1 MSNPGTGW
9 NVLDNVMQFIYSEAA
24 NETLAATPTTPHEFV
39 FTSFAAGSRSAEFN
53 PVQDVIEFT
62 KGQFASFTDV
72 QAATSA
78 IAGGA
83 MITLGNG
90 SLLLLPGVDAGSPR
104 AGNFALA

>member
-1 MSNPGTGW
+1 
-9 NVLDNVMQFIYSEAA
+9 MQFIYSEAA
-24 NETLAATPTTPHEFV
+24 NETLAATPTTPHEFKCTKFCWLV
-39 FTSFAAGSRSAEFN
+39 RDRPFN

-83 MITLGNG
+83 MITLEMAVCCCCRT
-90 SLLLLPGVDAGSPR
+90 VDAGSPR